1 MAEHEKKEK
10 QENKK
15 NEPDSENKETVTEEE
30 GKEENTVEKAEDTAK
45 SEPDEKDK
53 TIEALKDKI
62 LRISAEY
69 DNFRKRT
76 KREKD
81 ALYGDAKAD
90 TVAAFLPLLDNIEK
104 AVKTMPEAKEKE
116 WQAVSDGVALIK
128 KQFEETLKKLGVNEI
143 NAVGEA
149 FDPELHNAVMHV
161 EDSEAGE
168 GIVVEEFQR
177 GFKINDKV
185 VRHSV
190 VKVAN

>member
-1 MAEHEKKEK
+1 MAEHKNKEK
-10 QENKK
+10 DVKEKP
-15 NEPDSENKETVTEEE
+15 EVGSEDTKEEVTEGAAE
-30 GKEENTVEKAEDTAK
+30 EKAEEKALDAPK
-45 SEPDEKDK
+45 NEPDEKDK

-76 KREKD
+76 QREKD

-90 TVAAFLPLLDNIEK
+90 TVAQFLPLLDNIEK

-143 NAVGEA
+143 NALGET

-161 EDSEAGE
+161 EDSEVGE
-168 GIVVEEFQR
+168 GIVVEEFQK

>member
-1 MAEHEKKEK
+1 MAEHEKK
-10 QENKK
+10 ENKK
-15 NEPDSENKETVTEEE
+15 NEPDSENKETVTEEQ

>member
-1 MAEHEKKEK
+1 MAE
-10 QENKK
+10 N
-15 NEPDSENKETVTEEE
+15 ENKEKDIKETA
-30 GKEENTVEKAEDTAK
+30 EENSEKETAESEVKDEKAEDA
-45 SEPDEKDK
+45 SAGEADDKDK

-76 KREKD
+76 QREKD

-90 TVAAFLPLLDNIEK
+90 TIAQFLPLLDNIEK

-116 WQAVSDGVALIK
+116 WQSVSEGVALIK
-128 KQFEETLKKLGVNEI
+128 KQFEDTLKKLGVDEI
-143 NAVGEA
+143 TALGEV

-161 EDSEAGE
+161 EDAEVGE
-168 GIVVEEFQR
+168 GIVVEEFQK

>member
-1 MAEHEKKEK
+1 MAEQEKKEK
-10 QENKK
+10 QENK
-15 NEPDSENKETVTEEE
+15 ETVTEEQ
-30 GKEENTVEKAEDTAK
+30 GKEENTVEEAEDTVK

-76 KREKD
+76 KREKE

-104 AVKTMPEAKEKE
+104 AVKAMPEAKEKE
-116 WQAVSDGVALIK
+116 WQAVSEGVALIK

-177 GFKINDKV
+177 GFKMNDKV

>member
-15 NEPDSENKETVTEEE
+15 NEPDSENKETVTEEQ

-177 GFKINDKV
+177 GFKMNDKV